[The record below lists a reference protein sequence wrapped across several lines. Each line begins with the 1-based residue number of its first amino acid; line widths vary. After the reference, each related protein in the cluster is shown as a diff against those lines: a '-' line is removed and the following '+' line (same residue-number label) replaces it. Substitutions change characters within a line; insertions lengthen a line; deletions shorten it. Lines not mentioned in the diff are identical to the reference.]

1 MFTLHVP
8 SVQNGKWHLNTLQA
22 HNNTKTGFAPIVFV
36 LLLSKV
42 QHQLEIQIQIQD
54 IQTKPEQNAQSC
66 DIAKLFVDK
75 PPCFHNKANKTAKH
89 PLAYYFLPRPFLP
102 NKSFS
107 FCQIRN
113 ISTNILSASLTFF
126 DLYAEPCEAW
136 QRSHDLCS
144 F

>member
-1 MFTLHVP
+1 
-8 SVQNGKWHLNTLQA
+8 LNTLQE

-89 PLAYYFLPRPFLP
+89 PLSYYFLPRPF
-102 NKSFS
+102 F
-107 FCQIRN
+107 
-113 ISTNILSASLTFF
+113 A
-126 DLYAEPCEAW
+126 
-136 QRSHDLCS
+136 
-144 F
+144 